1 MAKKKTRKRIV
12 PPGPY
17 AAMERTKKRLA
28 YTAFHNAFMDAQ
40 RKREMARHVHSIMYD
55 RISPGARAGAHRHI
69 GPDALA
75 EMFPHLG

>member
-17 AAMERTKKRLA
+17 EAMARTKKRLE

-55 RISPGARAGAHRHI
+55 RLSPGAREGAHRHI
-69 GPDALA
+69 GPETLSSI
-75 EMFPHLG
+75 FPDI